1 MKKLVL
7 VACGLAL
14 IIAGCEKKPKDGP
27 IEFKNVLASA
37 DSSVLARYKAIPDS
51 IRIVRKDVPSS
62 ILSRPEIVDLEMRL
76 MSIDTSTTPVRTTPD
91 FTDAGV
97 GMLITNAASAG
108 PTTVSTCVVPG
119 IQSWLA
125 EMAAGRMSATLSLP
139 DPMTPAESCSSGA
152 MVAWK
157 ATAGQRC
164 SWNLTISTV
173 STMFVN
179 AIRSYEGAL
188 LAEGYS
194 FPCTVVGLD
203 YGRALCSGYLKVQIQ
218 RILDSESGRIIEY
231 RIVIDS
237 F

>member
-14 IIAGCEKKPKDGP
+14 MIAGCEKKPKDGP
-27 IEFKNVLASA
+27 VELKNVLASA
-37 DSSVLARYKAIPDS
+37 DSSVLARYKATPDS

-76 MSIDTSTTPVRTTPD
+76 LSIDTSTTPVRTTPD

-97 GMLITNAASAG
+97 GMLISNAASAG
-108 PTTVSTCVVPG
+108 PTMISTCVVPG
-119 IQSWLA
+119 LQAWLA

-139 DPMTPAESCSSGA
+139 DPYTPAESCSSGV
-152 MVAWK
+152 MVPWK

-173 STMFVN
+173 STMFIN
-179 AIRSYEGAL
+179 AIRSYESAL
-188 LAEGYS
+188 VAEGYY

-203 YGRALCSGYLKVQIQ
+203 FGRALCSGYVKVQIQ
-218 RILDSESGRIIEY
+218 RILESESGRIIEY
-231 RIVIDS
+231 RIVVDS